1 MLYTNLKHIVTAKEF
16 ALSIGEN
23 ENVMVICGRMG
34 PFCIPIYRIA
44 EDLEAE
50 YSYVKF
56 YDVEFD
62 DPNLYFIQAIP
73 EVEELEK
80 IPYILYFKNGKV
92 VKATSGNQTKAQIR
106 NILEKEFTIA
116 ENS

>member
-1 MLYTNLKHIVTAKEF
+1 MLYTNLNHIVSAKEF
-16 ALSIGEN
+16 VHIIGEN

-44 EDLEAE
+44 EELEEE

-56 YDVEFD
+56 YDIEFD
-62 DPNLYFIQAIP
+62 DPNLNFIQAIP

-80 IPYILYFKNGKV
+80 IPYILYIKNGKV
-92 VKATSGNQTKAQIR
+92 VKVTSGNQTKAQVR
-106 NILEKEFTIA
+106 NILEKEFAIA
-116 ENS
+116 VNA

>member
-1 MLYTNLKHIVTAKEF
+1 MLYTNLNHIVSAKEF
-16 ALSIGEN
+16 ARILGEN

-34 PFCIPIYRIA
+34 SYCIPIYRIA
-44 EDLEAE
+44 EELEEE

-56 YDVEFD
+56 YDMEFD
-62 DPNLYFIQAIP
+62 DPNLYFIQAIN
-73 EVEELEK
+73 EVDELEK

-106 NILEKEFTIA
+106 YILEKEFTITV
-116 ENS
+116 NT